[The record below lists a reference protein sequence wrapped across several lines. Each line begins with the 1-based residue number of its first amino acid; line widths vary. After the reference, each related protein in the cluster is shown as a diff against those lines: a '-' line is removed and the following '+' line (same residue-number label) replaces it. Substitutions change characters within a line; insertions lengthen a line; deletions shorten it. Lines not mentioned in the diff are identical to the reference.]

1 MAQTNA
7 SDTTNGSSTKNGN
20 TSTTAAGTT
29 KNGNSSGSPATSS
42 ATKTTTTTTTT
53 SNTNNKTI
61 KSSSTNGKNAKQGSN
76 TSGASQQG
84 QPQGQGQTNRPN
96 GQFSAQ
102 DLNRIVLEYL
112 NKKGYHRTEAM
123 LRAESGR
130 TLTPPNKSSPGT
142 TKNGTIPEPSTK
154 PPVAGRVIDPV
165 SNPAEASSNLPSTAT
180 TPANKVKNEPGV
192 PAKRD
197 NKGDIIS
204 REELENETSPESY
217 IRAYS
222 LLKNWVDASIEIYKP
237 ELNNIMYPI
246 FIYLFLNLVKK
257 NRIVARRF
265 FDKFSA
271 DFKVLHSTEINRLF
285 SVNSIDHIKENEVAN
300 TFVSNKYRIT
310 LSRTTLNLLLYF
322 LNENESVGGSL
333 IIGII
338 NEHIQPNI
346 VTTVTS
352 KDRLSDGIKNLAND
366 SRANAN
372 VTLEINSAPVTLGPY
387 PQDKEFTKEIETELK
402 IKDDQARQQINRMNA
417 NATTDKETSSTTKE
431 TEEKDKTPG
440 ATSSGETTK
449 DSTQEGENSSKDDN
463 IEPPKKTL
471 LDEYQDMK
479 DMPFKSGDLDSTK
492 IENGDDKVSD
502 DSKTKD
508 DKGTSGENKD
518 ISIKSDTDSI
528 SKVKMI
534 AQKPAKDDVSMK
546 SPSIDSLPLP
556 PKTSLDLK
564 LEILKIKESREAI
577 ELGNLQIAQPSV
589 CMYTFHNTNRDMTS
603 LDFSDDC
610 RLAATG
616 FQDSIIKLW
625 SLDGSSLV
633 TNKIPSHKREEMMRT
648 DPTTS
653 TLVGHSGAVYAT
665 DFSPDNRFLLSGS
678 EDKTVRL
685 WSLDTHTALVSYK
698 GHNHP
703 VWDVK
708 FSPLGHYFAT
718 ASHDQTARLWSCDHI
733 YPLRIF
739 AGHLNDVDTL
749 SFHPNGCYVFTGSSD
764 KTCRMWDIN
773 TGDSVRLFLGH
784 TAPVVTTAVTPDGR
798 WLCTGGED
806 GVINVWDIGTGK
818 RLKQMRGHG
827 KNAVHSFSFNKEGN
841 VLVSSG
847 ADHSVRVWDLKK
859 ATAEPSA
866 EPEQP
871 FVAYAGDVT
880 ASVNQDIK
888 EFGRRRA
895 IIPTSDL
902 MSTFYTKKTPV
913 FKVKFTRNNLA
924 LAGGAFRG

>member
-1 MAQTNA
+1 MAQTNG
-7 SDTTNGSSTKNGN
+7 SDEINSSTAKTGN
-20 TSTTAAGTT
+20 TNATTATT
-29 KNGNSSGSPATSS
+29 KNGNSSGLPATSV
-42 ATKTTTTTTTT
+42 ATTTTTGTT
-53 SNTNNKTI
+53 SN
-61 KSSSTNGKNAKQGSN
+61 KSARSTTTNGKNSKQTGGSGTN
-76 TSGASQQG
+76 GTTQQG
-84 QPQGQGQTNRPN
+84 QPQGQANRPN

-130 TLTPPNKSSPGT
+130 TLTPPNKNSPGT
-142 TKNGTIPEPSTK
+142 TKNGTLPEPSTK
-154 PPVAGRVIDPV
+154 PPVTGKIIDPV
-165 SNPAEASSNLPSTAT
+165 SNPTEDSSNVPATAT
-180 TPANKVKNEPGV
+180 TPANKVKNEQGV

-204 REELENETSPESY
+204 REELEKETSPESY

-333 IIGII
+333 LIGVI

-346 VTTVTS
+346 VTTVS
-352 KDRLSDGIKNLAND
+352 LKDRLSDGIKNLAND
-366 SRANAN
+366 SSANAN

-387 PQDKEFTKEIETELK
+387 PQDKEFTKEIETELR
-402 IKDDQARQQINRMNA
+402 IKDDQERQQIIRMNA
-417 NATTDKETSSTTKE
+417 SSATDRDTASTSKETD
-431 TEEKDKTPG
+431 EKDKTPG
-440 ATSSGETTK
+440 TSSDDIPK
-449 DSTQEGENSSKDDN
+449 HSAQEGENGSTDS
-463 IEPPKKTL
+463 IVEPPKKTL

-479 DMPFKSGDLDSTK
+479 DMPFKSGESENVK
-492 IENGDDKVSD
+492 KENGEDKILD
-502 DSKTKD
+502 ESKAKD
-508 DKGTSGENKD
+508 DKGTSGDNKD
-518 ISIKSDTDSI
+518 ISLKSDSDSL
-528 SKVKMI
+528 SKVKLI
-534 AQKPAKDDVSMK
+534 AQKPAKDDISMK

-564 LEILKIKESREAI
+564 FEIQKIKESREAI

-633 TNKIPSHKREEMMRT
+633 TNKIPSHKREEMLRT

-739 AGHLNDVDTL
+739 AGHLNDVDTI

-773 TGDSVRLFLGH
+773 TGNSVRLFLGH

-841 VLVSSG
+841 ALVSSG

-859 ATAEPSA
+859 ATTEPSA

>member
-1 MAQTNA
+1 MSQNSPANNNSDGNSTNKGLNTKGSA
-7 SDTTNGSSTKNGN
+7 SNNAGSPNNTKATTNKN
-20 TSTTAAGTT
+20 TSANNTTGKGAKQATP
-29 KNGNSSGSPATSS
+29 NNSS
-42 ATKTTTTTTTT
+42 
-53 SNTNNKTI
+53 
-61 KSSSTNGKNAKQGSN
+61 
-76 TSGASQQG
+76 SQTPQ
-84 QPQGQGQTNRPN
+84 QTPQGGQTNKPS

-130 TLTPPNKSSPGT
+130 TLTPQNKNSPGT

-154 PPVAGRVIDPV
+154 PPVAGKVIEPV
-165 SNPAEASSNLPSTAT
+165 RNPPGMSNNGGTVMSPNGQGTNNPKMEHLLPS
-180 TPANKVKNEPGV
+180 
-192 PAKRD
+192 KRG
-197 NKGDIIS
+197 NKGEIIS
-204 REELENETSPESY
+204 KEELEKETSPESY

-222 LLKNWVDASIEIYKP
+222 MFKNWVDSSIEIYKP
-237 ELNNIMYPI
+237 ELNYIMYPI

-271 DFKVLHSTEINRLF
+271 DFKLFHSTEINRLF

-300 TFVSNKYRIT
+300 TFISNKYRVT

-333 IIGII
+333 IIGVI

-346 VTTVTS
+346 VTTIS
-352 KDRLSDGIKNLAND
+352 AKDKLSDGIKNLAND
-366 SRANAN
+366 SSDSVNSN
-372 VTLEINSAPVTLGPY
+372 MDVNSAPVKLGPY

-402 IKDDQARQQINRMNA
+402 IKDEQERQQINRSMNA
-417 NATTDKETSSTTKE
+417 NDKTNGSSTTDKDADGKERSSSNTSSTTE
-431 TEEKDKTPG
+431 SKDKTTPAG
-440 ATSSGETTK
+440 EAAKESSAATTV
-449 DSTQEGENSSKDDN
+449 DV
-463 IEPPKKTL
+463 PKKTL
-471 LDEYQDMK
+471 LEEYQDMQ
-479 DMPFKSGDLDSTK
+479 DLPFKSNEGNSSKKEGNDEKTSDETK
-492 IENGDDKVSD
+492 S
-502 DSKTKD
+502 KD
-508 DKGTSGENKD
+508 DKDITGDNNKD
-518 ISIKSDTDSI
+518 INIKTDTDSVTT
-528 SKVKMI
+528 VKLI
-534 AQKPAKDDVSMK
+534 AQKPAKDDISMT
-546 SPSIDSLPLP
+546 SPSIDTLPLP

-564 LEILKIKESREAI
+564 LEIQKIKESRDSI
-577 ELGNLQIAQPSV
+577 ELGNLQVAQPSV

-603 LDFSDDC
+603 LEFSDDC

-633 TNKIPSHKREEMMRT
+633 TNKIPVHKREEMIKT

-653 TLVGHSGAVYAT
+653 VLVGHSGAVYST
-665 DFSPDNRFLLSGS
+665 SFSPDNRFILSGS
-678 EDKTVRL
+678 EDRTVRL

-773 TGDSVRLFLGH
+773 SGDSVRLFLGH
-784 TAPVVTTAVTPDGR
+784 TAPVTTTAVTPDGR
-798 WLCTGGED
+798 WLCTGSED

-818 RLKQMRGHG
+818 RLKSMRGHG
-827 KNAVHSFSFNKEGN
+827 KNAIHSFTFNKEGN

-859 ATAEPSA
+859 ATIEPSA

-871 FVAYAGDVT
+871 FVAYVGDVT

-913 FKVKFTRNNLA
+913 FKVKFTRNNLV

>member
-1 MAQTNA
+1 MSQNNSTNN
-7 SDTTNGSSTKNGN
+7 SMDGSST
-20 TSTTAAGTT
+20 
-29 KNGNSSGSPATSS
+29 
-42 ATKTTTTTTTT
+42 
-53 SNTNNKTI
+53 NK
-61 KSSSTNGKNAKQGSN
+61 GSN
-76 TSGASQQG
+76 TKTNPSTNITSPNNTKVATNKNGSANNTTGKGSKQATPSNSSSQQPQQTPQGG
-84 QPQGQGQTNRPN
+84 QPNKPS

-130 TLTPPNKSSPGT
+130 TLTPQNKSSPGT

-154 PPVAGRVIDPV
+154 PPVAEKVIEPV
-165 SNPAEASSNLPSTAT
+165 SNPPGMSNNGTLMSPNVSGQNNPKVEQLLPS
-180 TPANKVKNEPGV
+180 
-192 PAKRD
+192 KRG
-197 NKGDIIS
+197 NKGEIIS
-204 REELENETSPESY
+204 KEELEKETSPESY

-222 LLKNWVDASIEIYKP
+222 MFKNWVDSSIEIYKP
-237 ELNNIMYPI
+237 ELNYIMYPI

-271 DFKVLHSTEINRLF
+271 DFKLFHSTEINRLF

-300 TFVSNKYRIT
+300 TFISNKYRVT

-333 IIGII
+333 IIGVI

-346 VTTVTS
+346 VTTIS
-352 KDRLSDGIKNLAND
+352 AKDKLSDGIKNLAND
-366 SRANAN
+366 SSASVNAN
-372 VTLEINSAPVTLGPY
+372 LEVNSAPVKLGPY

-402 IKDDQARQQINRMNA
+402 IKDEQERQQINRNMNA
-417 NATTDKETSSTTKE
+417 SGDKTSGSSTNDKDTDG
-431 TEEKDKTPG
+431 EERSPSTASA
-440 ATSSGETTK
+440 ATGPNDTNIAGGESGK
-449 DSTQEGENSSKDDN
+449 DSSAN
-463 IEPPKKTL
+463 IVEVPKKTL
-471 LDEYQDMK
+471 LEEYQDMQ
-479 DMPFKSGDLDSTK
+479 DLPFKSNQTDSSKKEGNDEKPSDETKSKDEKDASGD
-492 IENGDDKVSD
+492 N
-502 DSKTKD
+502 
-508 DKGTSGENKD
+508 NKD
-518 ISIKSDTDSI
+518 ININPDNDSVTT
-528 SKVKMI
+528 VKLI
-534 AQKPAKDDVSMK
+534 AQKPAKDDISMT
-546 SPSIDSLPLP
+546 SPSIDTLPLP

-564 LEILKIKESREAI
+564 LEIQKIKESRDSI

-603 LDFSDDC
+603 LEFSDDC

-633 TNKIPSHKREEMMRT
+633 TNKIPVHKREEMIKT

-653 TLVGHSGAVYAT
+653 VLVGHSGAVYST
-665 DFSPDNRFLLSGS
+665 NFSPDNRFLLSGS
-678 EDKTVRL
+678 EDRTVRL

-773 TGDSVRLFLGH
+773 SGDSVRLFLGH
-784 TAPVVTTAVTPDGR
+784 TAPVTSTAVTPDGR
-798 WLCTGGED
+798 WLCTGSED

-818 RLKQMRGHG
+818 RLKSMRGHG
-827 KNAVHSFSFNKEGN
+827 KNAIHSFTFNKEGN
-841 VLVSSG
+841 ALVSSG

-859 ATAEPSA
+859 ATIEPSA

-913 FKVKFTRNNLA
+913 FKVKFTRNNLV

>member
-1 MAQTNA
+1 MSQTP
-7 SDTTNGSSTKNGN
+7 GN
-20 TSTTAAGTT
+20 NSGKGAAGKNT
-29 KNGNSSGSPATSS
+29 KAGGAAKGGKGAQNQAQQQQAASAASAAPAQ
-42 ATKTTTTTTTT
+42 
-53 SNTNNKTI
+53 
-61 KSSSTNGKNAKQGSN
+61 GGAKPS
-76 TSGASQQG
+76 
-84 QPQGQGQTNRPN
+84 

-130 TLTPPNKSSPGT
+130 TLTPQNKSSPGT
-142 TKNGTIPEPSTK
+142 TKNGTIPAPSTE
-154 PPVAGRVIDPV
+154 PPVAGQGVKPV
-165 SNPAEASSNLPSTAT
+165 SNPSGLAGQKGKGEEEGSQS
-180 TPANKVKNEPGV
+180 G
-192 PAKRD
+192 AKRD
-197 NKGDIIS
+197 SNGNVVS
-204 REELENETSPESY
+204 RDSLDEETSPESY
-217 IRAYS
+217 IRAYA
-222 LLKNWVDASIEIYKP
+222 LLRNWVDASIEIYKP
-237 ELNNIMYPI
+237 ELNYIMYPI
-246 FIYLFLNLVKK
+246 FIYLFLSLIKK

-265 FDKFSA
+265 FDKYSG
-271 DFKVLHSTEINRLF
+271 DFKVQHSTEINRLF

-300 TFVSNKYRIT
+300 TFISNKYRVT

-322 LNENESVGGSL
+322 LNENEAVGGAL

-346 VTTVTS
+346 VTAAVS
-352 KDRLSDGIKNLAND
+352 AKDRLSDGIKNLTND
-366 SRANAN
+366 SSTTANAN
-372 VTLEINSAPVTLGPY
+372 LEINSAPVKLGPF

-402 IKDDQARQQINRMNA
+402 IKDDQERQQLQGTPTPVA
-417 NATTDKETSSTTKE
+417 ADASKEGSTTGAEDDASKE
-431 TEEKDKTPG
+431 KEGSATADQAQEKTNTEKKEQDSSPEG
-440 ATSSGETTK
+440 A
-449 DSTQEGENSSKDDN
+449 
-463 IEPPKKTL
+463 KKTL
-471 LDEYQDMK
+471 LEEFNDMK
-479 DMPFKSGDLDSTK
+479 EMPMRSGETASDGNDGIEGKSTDATK
-492 IENGDDKVSD
+492 VKDEKSSGTDGT
-502 DSKTKD
+502 TKD
-508 DKGTSGENKD
+508 LTAVTESEIVMN
-518 ISIKSDTDSI
+518 
-528 SKVKMI
+528 VEQLP
-534 AQKPAKDDVSMK
+534 QKPAKEDASMV
-546 SPSIDSLPLP
+546 SPSNESLPLP

-564 LEILKIKESREAI
+564 LEIQKIKESREAI
-577 ELGNLQIAQPSV
+577 ELGNLQIGQPSV
-589 CMYTFHNTNRDMTS
+589 CMYTFHNTNRDMVS

-633 TNKIPSHKREEMMRT
+633 TNKIPSYKREEMMKT

-653 TLVGHSGAVYAT
+653 TLVGHSGAVYST
-665 DFSPDNRFLLSGS
+665 SFSPDNRFLLSGS

-784 TAPVVTTAVTPDGR
+784 TAPVTTTAVTPDGR
-798 WLCTGGED
+798 WLCTGSED
-806 GVINVWDIGTGK
+806 GIINVWDIGTGK

-827 KNAVHSFSFNKEGN
+827 KNAVNSFAFNKEGN
-841 VLVSSG
+841 ALISGG

-859 ATAEPSA
+859 ATPEPSA

-871 FVAYAGDVT
+871 FVSYVGDVT

-902 MSTFYTKKTPV
+902 VSTFYTKKTPV
-913 FKVKFTRNNLA
+913 FKVKFTRSNLA